1 MTETVTVPRLAG
13 SAVPKPGR
21 SFRLPAETGVVL
33 MLAVLIGLLGLLH
46 RPFLEPASLVALLE
60 QAALPGL
67 LAIGMVFVLA
77 VRGIDL
83 SVAAVFHIT
92 ALLAALLMSAGVD
105 PWLSAVAGVALGAGI
120 GLVNGLLALA
130 LRVPVLIVTLGTW
143 WMIDG
148 LSLVL
153 GMGQAIAP
161 PAGDSSFFATLSGK
175 AFGIVPTTVV
185 IFVLLALALQV
196 VLQRTRFGYRVQATG
211 SNPEAAA
218 HAGIATGKVRLTAL
232 ALMGAV
238 AGLAGVVHLGAQGSI
253 SPNDGNGFALLAIA
267 TTLLGGTRLSGGHGS
282 VIGAAIGMLV
292 IQAVLSGIALLGID
306 ATWTSFAVG
315 ALLVLALAVDRLGRT
330 WRGWRAERRQ
340 NGARG

>member
-1 MTETVTVPRLAG
+1 MTETITVPRLAG
-13 SAVPKPGR
+13 SAAPKPRRG
-21 SFRLPAETGVVL
+21 FRLPTETGVVL
-33 MLAVLIGLLGLLH
+33 ALAVLIGLLGWLH
-46 RPFLEPASLVALLE
+46 RPFLEPANLVALLE

-83 SVAAVFHIT
+83 SVAAVFHVA
-92 ALLAALLMSAGVD
+92 ALLAALLMGAGVD
-105 PWLSAVAGVALGAGI
+105 PWLSALAGIALGAGI

-153 GMGQAIAP
+153 GKGQAIAP
-161 PAGDSSFFATLSGK
+161 PTGGSSFLATLSGK
-175 AFGIVPTTVV
+175 AFGTVPVTAV
-185 IFVLLALALQV
+185 IFVVLALALQV

-218 HAGIATGKVRLTAL
+218 HAGIPTGKVRLTAL

-253 SPNDGNGFALLAIA
+253 SPADGNGFALLAIA
-267 TTLLGGTRLSGGHGS
+267 AALLGGTRLSGGHGS

-292 IQAVLSGIALLGID
+292 IQVVLSGIALLGID
-306 ATWTSFAVG
+306 ATWTGFAVG
-315 ALLVLALAVDRLGRT
+315 ALLVLALAVDRLART